1 MHQESGFARANLPP
15 RARWLAKADAALRQP
30 SGMEP
35 SHLARVFLCSFF
47 LEYLLTDWQT
57 MIEDEN
63 LTVAQQQHL
72 KQVRQKREELE
83 KRMNFKAQPLSEEE
97 QERFDAKFHN
107 AQRMR
112 RWVE

>member
-1 MHQESGFARANLPP
+1 
-15 RARWLAKADAALRQP
+15 
-30 SGMEP
+30 
-35 SHLARVFLCSFF
+35 
-47 LEYLLTDWQT
+47 

-63 LTVAQQQHL
+63 LTFAQQQHL
-72 KQVRQKREELE
+72 KQVRQKVEEFE
-83 KRMNFKAQPLSEEE
+83 KRMNYKAQPLSEKD

>member
-1 MHQESGFARANLPP
+1 
-15 RARWLAKADAALRQP
+15 
-30 SGMEP
+30 
-35 SHLARVFLCSFF
+35 
-47 LEYLLTDWQT
+47 

-72 KQVRQKREELE
+72 KQVRQKRVELE
-83 KRMNFKAQPLSEEE
+83 KRMNLKAQPLSEEE
-97 QERFDAKFHN
+97 QERLDAKFHN

>member
-1 MHQESGFARANLPP
+1 MN
-15 RARWLAKADAALRQP
+15 
-30 SGMEP
+30 
-35 SHLARVFLCSFF
+35 
-47 LEYLLTDWQT
+47 
-57 MIEDEN
+57 EDEN
-63 LTVAQQQHL
+63 LTFAQQHHL
-72 KQVRQKREELE
+72 KQVRKKREELE

>member
-1 MHQESGFARANLPP
+1 
-15 RARWLAKADAALRQP
+15 
-30 SGMEP
+30 
-35 SHLARVFLCSFF
+35 
-47 LEYLLTDWQT
+47 

-63 LTVAQQQHL
+63 LTFAQQQNL

-107 AQRMR
+107 AIRMR

>member
-1 MHQESGFARANLPP
+1 MN
-15 RARWLAKADAALRQP
+15 
-30 SGMEP
+30 
-35 SHLARVFLCSFF
+35 
-47 LEYLLTDWQT
+47 
-57 MIEDEN
+57 EDEN
-63 LTVAQQQHL
+63 LTVAQHQHL

-83 KRMNFKAQPLSEEE
+83 KLMNYKAQPLSEKD